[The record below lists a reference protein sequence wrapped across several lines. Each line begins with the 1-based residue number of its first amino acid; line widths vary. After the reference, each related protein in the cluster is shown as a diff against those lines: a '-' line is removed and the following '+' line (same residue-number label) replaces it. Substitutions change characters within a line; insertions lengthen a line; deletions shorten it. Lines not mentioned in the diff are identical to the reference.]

1 MAKQDKILL
10 VEDDSGLREL
20 LQEEL
25 EAEGYNVR
33 TCGDAEQGLE
43 LLKSSS
49 PDLLISD
56 LRLPGRDGLSLLP
69 ALAGADLAP
78 AVLIITAFGSVQQAV
93 KALQA
98 GADDFLTK
106 PLEMDHFLL
115 TVSRLLANRRLRS
128 EVQHY
133 RSMHAIEQFN
143 GIIGQSP
150 AMEHL
155 FHQIRQIA
163 SADGPVLVQGESGTG
178 KELVARAL
186 HDQSTRKEGPYRV
199 VNCGGIPSE
208 LMESEFFGHAAGAF
222 TGARSQ
228 RAGLFQQADGGTLLL
243 DELGEMPLTL
253 QAKLLRV
260 LQDGKVRPVGSD
272 HEIQLDVRVIGA
284 TNRNLTEAVA
294 EGTFREDLFYR
305 LETFAVH
312 IPPLRERG
320 EDIQRLMRFFLT
332 RYNAR
337 QQRDIKGFTDE
348 AQALVARYDFPG
360 NVRELQNAVERAATF
375 CEGGF
380 IDVEHFPQRIVQ
392 QPPLNLAENYTELAH
407 ASARHE
413 AAPINAHT
421 GDNQVPVFEQTEP
434 DNTAQEAA
442 ENMPTLE
449 AVQRQYIQ
457 QVLSA
462 TGNNKRR
469 AADILGITRRTLYR
483 WIDSPTD

>member
-1 MAKQDKILL
+1 MAQQHKILL

-25 EAEGYNVR
+25 EAEGYSV
-33 TCGDAEQGLE
+33 TACGDAEQGLQ
-43 LLKSSS
+43 LLQINP

-56 LRLPGRDGLSLLP
+56 LRLPGADGLSLLP
-69 ALAGADLAP
+69 ELAGNELAP

-128 EVQHY
+128 EVLHY
-133 RSMHAIEQFN
+133 RSLHAVEQFN

-150 AMEHL
+150 AMEQL

-163 SADGPVLVQGESGTG
+163 GADGPVLVQGESGTG

-186 HDQSTRKEGPYRV
+186 HDQSNRKDGPYMV

-284 TNRNLTEAVA
+284 TNRNLTEAVS
-294 EGTFREDLFYR
+294 EGSFREDLFYR
-305 LETFAVH
+305 LETFAVQ
-312 IPPLRERG
+312 IPPLRARG
-320 EDIQRLMRFFLT
+320 EDIQRLMGFFLS
-332 RYNAR
+332 RFNAK
-337 QQRDIKGFTDE
+337 QQRNIKGFTDE
-348 AQALVARYDFPG
+348 AQALLQHYDFPG

-375 CEGGF
+375 CDSAF
-380 IDVEHFPQRIVQ
+380 IDVQHLPQRIVQ
-392 QPPLNLAENYTELAH
+392 QPSSAPSLQLTADFMARVQASEINNELTNDEPATEK
-407 ASARHE
+407 
-413 AAPINAHT
+413 NAL
-421 GDNQVPVFEQTEP
+421 EE
-434 DNTAQEAA
+434 A

-449 AVQRQYIQ
+449 AVQRQYIH
-457 QVLSA
+457 QVLAA

-483 WIDSPTD
+483 WIDSPAN

>member
-1 MAKQDKILL
+1 MAQHQHILL

-25 EAEGYNVR
+25 EAEGYSV
-33 TCGDAEQGLE
+33 TACGDAEQGLQ
-43 LLKSSS
+43 LLQTSP

-56 LRLPGRDGLSLLP
+56 LRLPGANGLSLLP
-69 ALAGADLAP
+69 ALSTSEIPP

-115 TVSRLLANRRLRS
+115 TVARLLENRRLRS

-133 RSMHAIEQFN
+133 RSLLAIEQFN
-143 GIIGQSP
+143 GIIGQSS
-150 AMEHL
+150 AMAQL

-186 HDQSTRKEGPYRV
+186 HDQSNRKNGPYMV

-222 TGARSQ
+222 TGARTQ

-260 LQDGKVRPVGSD
+260 LQDGRVRPVGSD
-272 HEIQLDVRVIGA
+272 HEIQLDVRIIGA

-294 EGTFREDLFYR
+294 DGSFREDLFYR
-305 LETFAVH
+305 LETFALQV
-312 IPPLRERG
+312 PPLRARED
-320 EDIQRLMRFFLT
+320 DIQRLIGFFLT
-332 RYNAR
+332 RFNAR
-337 QQRDIKGFTDE
+337 QQRNVKGFSDE
-348 AQALVARYDFPG
+348 ALAMLQGYPFPG

-375 CEGGF
+375 CDGSLIEA
-380 IDVEHFPQRIVQ
+380 HHLPQRICQ
-392 QPPLNLAENYTELAH
+392 QSERALSLEFMVVDQGKSQIGNSTVSNDVDENAESM
-407 ASARHE
+407 AS
-413 AAPINAHT
+413 
-421 GDNQVPVFEQTEP
+421 
-434 DNTAQEAA
+434 
-442 ENMPTLE
+442 LE
-449 AVQRQYIQ
+449 TVQRQYIHR
-457 QVLSA
+457 VLAA

-483 WIDSPTD
+483 WIE

>member
-1 MAKQDKILL
+1 MAHHHHILL
-10 VEDDSGLREL
+10 VEDDRGLREL

-25 EAEGYNVR
+25 EAEGYSVSASA
-33 TCGDAEQGLE
+33 DAEQGLV
-43 LLKSSS
+43 LLQSNP

-56 LRLPGRDGLSLLP
+56 LRLPGANGLSLLP
-69 ALAGADLAP
+69 ALSASDTPP

-115 TVSRLLANRRLRS
+115 TVSRLLENRRLRS
-128 EVQHY
+128 EVQQY
-133 RSMHAIEQFN
+133 RSLLAIEQFN

-150 AMEHL
+150 AMAQL

-186 HDQSTRKEGPYRV
+186 HDQSNRKDGPYMV

-222 TGARSQ
+222 TGARTQ
-228 RAGLFQQADGGTLLL
+228 RAGLFQQANGGTLLL

-272 HEIQLDVRVIGA
+272 HEIQLDVRIIGA

-294 EGTFREDLFYR
+294 DGSFREDLFYR
-305 LETFAVH
+305 LETFALQV
-312 IPPLRERG
+312 PPLRARG
-320 EDIQRLMRFFLT
+320 DDIQQLMSFFLT
-332 RYNAR
+332 RFNAR
-337 QQRDIKGFTDE
+337 QQRNVKGFSDE
-348 AQALVARYDFPG
+348 ALALLQRYQFPG

-375 CEGGF
+375 C
-380 IDVEHFPQRIVQ
+380 DSSLVEVHHLPQRIYQ
-392 QPPLNLAENYTELAH
+392 QL
-407 ASARHE
+407 
-413 AAPINAHT
+413 
-421 GDNQVPVFEQTEP
+421 EQTL
-434 DNTAQEAA
+434 AA
-442 ENMPTLE
+442 ECMWVDKADGKTGNNNVGHCVDENADNMPTLE
-449 AVQRQYIQ
+449 TVQRKHIH
-457 QVLSA
+457 QVLAA
-462 TGNNKRR
+462 TGGNKRR
-469 AADILGITRRTLYR
+469 AAAILGITRRTLYR
-483 WIDSPTD
+483 WIE